1 MAQLHPLAKRVHN
14 ASPTPVRLTVDG
26 ETHTFHFSSTEFF
39 QQEFRAEG
47 RRDGDDADYRLIT
60 SENNESLLVGRNAPD
75 EEGWSLLGKVTDVER
90 VEDES
95 IGESSPNA

>member
-14 ASPTPVRLTVDG
+14 ASPAPVRLTVDD
-26 ETHTFHFSSTEFF
+26 ETSTFHFSSTEFF

-60 SENNESLLVGRNAPD
+60 SEDNESLLVGRKAPD
-75 EEGWSLLGKVTDVER
+75 EEGWSLIGEVTAVER
-90 VEDES
+90 VEEA
-95 IGESSPNA
+95 SSDT